1 MADKSPGKS
10 PTPSG
15 GGGDDDRGRTEKR
28 PRSLL
33 NKVSFFEQ
41 VWWGRARSPSIERAG
56 AGRREGGISP
66 DVEVGT
72 EVVVEDVV
80 DDGPGREKRPR
91 RTSVSPERHDQ
102 QRRSSEEEWE
112 WVEDESS
119 SSTLAEDIER
129 RLEERRRMRSSSIS
143 PTREWVQL
151 RRGSDEAKAHERRE
165 PTPEPWESTYSARG
179 SSMAEEIE
187 RRLEAHRQEV
197 RQRLSSPVK
206 EWPQL
211 RQSPGPRS
219 SRGTT
224 PEPRSSRGATPE
236 REEAPEAEARRSPAR
251 QLVSREVV
259 AKAERRGGV
268 AKAVTSTTH
277 TTTVWGAAEDTK
289 PHTETHSSSDRLE
302 EDDPDSAGQ
311 EGFQRVEEEER
322 ESMERGDRVRYN
334 RVVVR
339 RTVERTVSTSPS
351 PEPMEQEGAVSPR
364 LLSPSPPP
372 GEAGATPQHAHKTR
386 SRTKSGPRSRLR
398 SRTPSVERILEVE
411 EAEDSP
417 AVSLSSS
424 TDPRILDAPEEEQR
438 AASAASKSS
447 ASPDQ
452 SGKMPGE
459 QASSRSGQDAASPD
473 ERLTMEAV
481 STVQWEEG
489 GTRNEVRRYSTRVL
503 IRDRDPNYTKYV
515 MTSRTASRDSL
526 FSTASSSEESPRW
539 EGAPAWVAR
548 VTPQPVDED
557 APEGDKGVFRQRS
570 KQYQQ
575 HISSLKGEDTRPRSP
590 LAHWPAMKGVV
601 TVSIMYMIIITYLV
615 SFGMTVSTAQR
626 FSFPQ
631 SARNTRFPTQ
641 NGYKIKTYKNKNSP
655 FHTQKDMNKNSQLR
669 IGYASNPIP
678 QYQKNP
684 VIAPEDLRGIRGR
697 GRARGREANIPHAP
711 KCVE

>member
-72 EVVVEDVV
+72 EVVVEDVA
-80 DDGPGREKRPR
+80 DDGPGQEKRPR

-102 QRRSSEEEWE
+102 HRRSSEEEWE

-151 RRGSDEAKAHERRE
+151 RRGGDEAKGPERRE

-224 PEPRSSRGATPE
+224 PEPRTSRGATPEPRSSRGATPE
-236 REEAPEAEARRSPAR
+236 REEAPEVESRRSPAR
-251 QLVSREVV
+251 QLMSREVV

-268 AKAVTSTTH
+268 ATAVTSTTH
-277 TTTVWGAAEDTK
+277 TTTVWGAPGDAK

-322 ESMERGDRVRYN
+322 ESVEHGDRVRYH

-339 RTVERTVSTSPS
+339 RTVERTVSTS

-424 TDPRILDAPEEEQR
+424 TDPRILDAPEEQR

-447 ASPDQ
+447 VSPDQ
-452 SGKMPGE
+452 FTEKVPGE
-459 QASSRSGQDAASPD
+459 QPSSTSGQDAASPGKERPSPD

-503 IRDRDPNYTKYV
+503 IRDRDPSYTKYV

-548 VTPQPVDED
+548 VTPQPADED

-575 HISSLKGEDTRPRSP
+575 HISSLKGEDTRPRLRSP
-590 LAHWPAMKGVV
+590 IG
-601 TVSIMYMIIITYLV
+601 
-615 SFGMTVSTAQR
+615 QR
-626 FSFPQ
+626 
-631 SARNTRFPTQ
+631 
-641 NGYKIKTYKNKNSP
+641 
-655 FHTQKDMNKNSQLR
+655 
-669 IGYASNPIP
+669 
-678 QYQKNP
+678 
-684 VIAPEDLRGIRGR
+684 
-697 GRARGREANIPHAP
+697 
-711 KCVE
+711 

>member
-151 RRGSDEAKAHERRE
+151 RRGSDEAKGQERRE
-165 PTPEPWESTYSARG
+165 PRP
-179 SSMAEEIE
+179 
-187 RRLEAHRQEV
+187 
-197 RQRLSSPVK
+197 
-206 EWPQL
+206 
-211 RQSPGPRS
+211 SPGSPPTPPAARPWPKRS
-219 SRGTT
+219 SGA
-224 PEPRSSRGATPE
+224 SRPT
-236 REEAPEAEARRSPAR
+236 AR
-251 QLVSREVV
+251 
-259 AKAERRGGV
+259 
-268 AKAVTSTTH
+268 
-277 TTTVWGAAEDTK
+277 
-289 PHTETHSSSDRLE
+289 SDRLE

-601 TVSIMYMIIITYLV
+601 TVSIIIKRIQLSLPKTYEE
-615 SFGMTVSTAQR
+615 FEEGGGREGERRT
-626 FSFPQ
+626 
-631 SARNTRFPTQ
+631 FPTPQ
-641 NGYKIKTYKNKNSP
+641 N
-655 FHTQKDMNKNSQLR
+655 
-669 IGYASNPIP
+669 
-678 QYQKNP
+678 
-684 VIAPEDLRGIRGR
+684 V
-697 GRARGREANIPHAP
+697 
-711 KCVE
+711 

>member
-15 GGGDDDRGRTEKR
+15 GSGDDDRGRTEKR

-56 AGRREGGISP
+56 AGRREGTVSP
-66 DVEVGT
+66 DVEIGT
-72 EVVVEDVV
+72 EVVVEDVA
-80 DDGPGREKRPR
+80 DEGPGHEKRPR
-91 RTSVSPERHDQ
+91 RASGSPERLSRR
-102 QRRSSEEEWE
+102 RRSSEEEWE

-151 RRGSDEAKAHERRE
+151 RRGSEELKGAERRE
-165 PTPEPWESTYSARG
+165 PTPEPWESTYSVKG

-187 RRLEAHRQEV
+187 RRLEVHRQEV

-219 SRGTT
+219 SRGAT
-224 PEPRSSRGATPE
+224 PEP
-236 REEAPEAEARRSPAR
+236 EEAAEGEARRSPAR

-259 AKAERRGGV
+259 AKAERSGGV

-277 TTTVWGAAEDTK
+277 TTTVWGAPGDAR
-289 PHTETHSSSDRLE
+289 PHTETQSSSDRLE
-302 EDDPDSAGQ
+302 EDDPDSAGL

-322 ESMERGDRVRYN
+322 ESVEHGDRVRYK

-339 RTVERTVSTSPS
+339 RSVERSVTTSPS

-372 GEAGATPQHAHKTR
+372 GEAGATPPHAHKTR

-417 AVSLSSS
+417 VVSLSSS
-424 TDPRILDAPEEEQR
+424 TDPRILDEPDEERQ
-438 AASAASKSS
+438 AASSASKSS
-447 ASPDQ
+447 ASLDQ
-452 SGKMPGE
+452 SPGKSPDE
-459 QASSRSGQDAASPD
+459 QASSRSGPDAASSGKGSRSPD
-473 ERLTMEAV
+473 DRLTMEAV
-481 STVQWEEG
+481 SSVQWEEG

-503 IRDRDPNYTKYV
+503 IRDRDPSYTKYV

-539 EGAPAWVAR
+539 EGAPAWVAK
-548 VTPQPVDED
+548 VTPQPAEED
-557 APEGDKGVFRQRS
+557 AQEGDKGTLRQRS

-575 HISSLKGEDTRPRSP
+575 HISSLKEITQFSGQSESACQDT
-590 LAHWPAMKGVV
+590 
-601 TVSIMYMIIITYLV
+601 LV
-615 SFGMTVSTAQR
+615 DRVA
-626 FSFPQ
+626 
-631 SARNTRFPTQ
+631 
-641 NGYKIKTYKNKNSP
+641 
-655 FHTQKDMNKNSQLR
+655 D
-669 IGYASNPIP
+669 
-678 QYQKNP
+678 
-684 VIAPEDLRGIRGR
+684 
-697 GRARGREANIPHAP
+697 
-711 KCVE
+711 